1 MRDPESKPYNR
12 YYRGA
17 RLFKVLV
24 RVDGDEGIKDLIK
37 LVKGFMKREG
47 RPQYV
52 VIYKYLNHQQVA
64 ALKRQYGDRVKLI
77 LERG

>member
-1 MRDPESKPYNR
+1 MRDPESKPYK
-12 YYRGA
+12 YYRRA
-17 RLFKVLV
+17 RLFKVLI
-24 RVDGDEGIKDLIK
+24 RVDGDEGIKDLVK

-47 RPQYV
+47 RTQYV

-77 LERG
+77 LEHG